1 MIKIYICNIL
11 KHIFNEEMLEKYL
24 IKSSNYSYILSNEGI
39 YKLENDNIFKLKIND
54 LQYESRKINNVELLF
69 DYSYNSKKDTYH
81 VPFHCDELMDIS
93 VKIYSLREKSNLK
106 LHIEKKNNKIHDVY
120 FLANDKSDEYNL
132 KEDINT
138 FLTML
143 N

>member
-1 MIKIYICNIL
+1 
-11 KHIFNEEMLEKYL
+11 MLEKYL

>member
-54 LQYESRKINNVELLF
+54 LQYESRKILEL
-69 DYSYNSKKDTYH
+69 
-81 VPFHCDELMDIS
+81 
-93 VKIYSLREKSNLK
+93 IY
-106 LHIEKKNNKIHDVY
+106 
-120 FLANDKSDEYNL
+120 
-132 KEDINT
+132 
-138 FLTML
+138 
-143 N
+143 